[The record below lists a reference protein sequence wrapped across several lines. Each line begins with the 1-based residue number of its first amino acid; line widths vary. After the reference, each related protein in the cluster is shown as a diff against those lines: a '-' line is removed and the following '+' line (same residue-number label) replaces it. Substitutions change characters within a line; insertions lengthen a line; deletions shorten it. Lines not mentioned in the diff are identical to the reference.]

1 MKICLTAS
9 LVNNKYHV
17 FGAIAPVVGTVCAI
31 IADVFRYQYK
41 MKGNLTSYVIA
52 ALLLCFAVSS
62 CVDEEY
68 TTSRSDV
75 LSFANDTVRMDTV
88 FCNIPSSTKSFWVF
102 NKSKK
107 SIRVSSVRLNRGNQ
121 SGFRVNVD
129 GIYLG
134 QETGFQTSEVE
145 IMGGDS
151 IRVYVELTAPAND
164 LNAPKKI
171 EDDLSFTLESGVT
184 QKVNLNAFAW
194 KALILNN
201 VSINADTTWSGKV
214 PIVVYGALKVDSLAT
229 LTISSGTTVYFRDD
243 AKLDVYGRLLCKGEP
258 GKEVVLRGYRLDNM
272 FDYLPYDRVSGQ
284 WGGVRFRESSYG
296 NELHYTDLHSA
307 YTGIEVDSCDTETPT
322 LTMNMS
328 TVHNCQGY
336 GVVANCSRMEFNNC
350 QFTNTLKDCFHIE
363 GGDVSLNN
371 CTLAQFYPYDSNRG
385 AALFFSADKGDLT
398 FLCRNTLVT
407 GYADDVVNGLL
418 PGKERKFDVGFEDCI
433 LRTPQVTVDKTEE
446 DVDTV
451 RFSNVMFESCEDTV
465 TTGKKHFKTID
476 TDKLIYNFQLD
487 SISPAVD
494 RGNPLTAEPI
504 DRLGLRRDE
513 KPDIGAFER
522 TN

>member
-1 MKICLTAS
+1 
-9 LVNNKYHV
+9 
-17 FGAIAPVVGTVCAI
+17 
-31 IADVFRYQYK
+31 
-41 MKGNLTSYVIA
+41 
-52 ALLLCFAVSS
+52 
-62 CVDEEY
+62 
-68 TTSRSDV
+68 
-75 LSFANDTVRMDTV
+75 
-88 FCNIPSSTKSFWVF
+88 
-102 NKSKK
+102 
-107 SIRVSSVRLNRGNQ
+107 
-121 SGFRVNVD
+121 
-129 GIYLG
+129 
-134 QETGFQTSEVE
+134 
-145 IMGGDS
+145 
-151 IRVYVELTAPAND
+151 
-164 LNAPKKI
+164 
-171 EDDLSFTLESGVT
+171 
-184 QKVNLNAFAW
+184 
-194 KALILNN
+194 
-201 VSINADTTWSGKV
+201 
-214 PIVVYGALKVDSLAT
+214 
-229 LTISSGTTVYFRDD
+229 
-243 AKLDVYGRLLCKGEP
+243 
-258 GKEVVLRGYRLDNM
+258 
-272 FDYLPYDRVSGQ
+272 
-284 WGGVRFRESSYG
+284 
-296 NELHYTDLHSA
+296 
-307 YTGIEVDSCDTETPT
+307 
-322 LTMNMS
+322 MNMS

-446 DVDTV
+446 NADTV
-451 RFSNVMFESCEDTV
+451 RFSNVMFELCEDTV

-494 RGNPLTAEPI
+494 RGNPLTAEPV
-504 DRLGLRRDE
+504 DRLGLRRDD